1 MGALETHLLDAPGVE
16 VKDEGQVG
24 LPYVLAS
31 LGQLDKLGSLG
42 KEGTSVEKMLPTYWP
57 TYRQVWGV
65 FS

>member
-42 KEGTSVEKMLPTYWP
+42 KEGTSVEKMLP
-57 TYRQVWGV
+57 
-65 FS
+65 SN